1 MSRPVSHLVSH
12 PDRLIKTSRL
22 VVRTAWVANRIL
34 LVALAVGLVLSWTF
48 SKQFAEWILTGNP
61 GTNLQSAMTG
71 IRWLIVIGIAGSAA
85 TDRILVAL
93 VQVIAT
99 VGAGDPFVRANAQRL
114 QTIAWAL
121 FVLQLLDI
129 PGGLIGRFYP
139 GMGSFAPS
147 DTISIVGWISVLMV
161 FVLSRVFAAGSAMR
175 DELEGTV

>member
-1 MSRPVSHLVSH
+1 MSR

-34 LVALAVGLVLSWTF
+34 LVALVVGLGLSWAF
-48 SKQFAEWILTGNP
+48 SKQFAEWVLDGNA
-61 GTNLQSAMTG
+61 GANLQSAMTG
-71 IRWLIVIGIAGSAA
+71 ARWLIVIGILGSAA

-93 VQVIAT
+93 AQMIAT
-99 VGAGDPFVRANAQRL
+99 VSAGDPFVRENARRL

-121 FVLQLLDI
+121 FALQLLDI
-129 PGGLIGRFYP
+129 PAGLLGRFYP
-139 GMGSFAPS
+139 GMGSAAPS

>member
-1 MSRPVSHLVSH
+1 MSR

-34 LVALAVGLVLSWTF
+34 LVALVVGLGLSWAF
-48 SKQFAEWILTGNP
+48 SKQFGEWVLDGNA
-61 GTNLQSAMTG
+61 GANLQSAMTG
-71 IRWLIVIGIAGSAA
+71 ARWLIVIGILGSAA

-93 VQVIAT
+93 AQMIAT
-99 VGAGDPFVRANAQRL
+99 VSAGDPFVRENARRL

-121 FVLQLLDI
+121 FALQLLDI
-129 PGGLIGRFYP
+129 PAGLLGRFYP
-139 GMGSFAPS
+139 GMGSAAPS

-161 FVLSRVFAAGSAMR
+161 FVLSRVFAAGSTMR

>member
-1 MSRPVSHLVSH
+1 
-12 PDRLIKTSRL
+12 
-22 VVRTAWVANRIL
+22 
-34 LVALAVGLVLSWTF
+34 
-48 SKQFAEWILTGNP
+48 
-61 GTNLQSAMTG
+61 MTG
-71 IRWLIVIGIAGSAA
+71 VRWLIVIGIAGSAA

-114 QTIAWAL
+114 RTIAWAL
-121 FVLQLLDI
+121 VVLQLLDI
-129 PGGLIGRFYP
+129 PGGLIGKFYP

>member
-1 MSRPVSHLVSH
+1 MFRH
-12 PDRLIKTSRL
+12 DRLVKTSRL
-22 VVRTAWVANRIL
+22 VVRTAWVGNRIL

-48 SKQFAEWILTGNP
+48 SKQFAEWVLDGNP
-61 GTNLQSAMTG
+61 GANVQSAMTG

-85 TDRILVAL
+85 TDRVFVAL
-93 VQVIAT
+93 AQVIAT
-99 VGAGDPFVRANAQRL
+99 VSAGDPFVQANAQRL

-121 FVLQLLDI
+121 LALQLLDI
-129 PGGLIGRFYP
+129 PSGLLGKFYP
-139 GMGSFAPS
+139 GMGSAAPS

>member
-1 MSRPVSHLVSH
+1 MFRH
-12 PDRLIKTSRL
+12 DRLVKTSRL
-22 VVRTAWVANRIL
+22 VVRTAWVGNRIL

-48 SKQFAEWILTGNP
+48 SKQFAEWVLDGSP
-61 GTNLQSAMTG
+61 GANVQSAMTG

-85 TDRILVAL
+85 TDRVFVAL
-93 VQVIAT
+93 AQVIAT
-99 VGAGDPFVRANAQRL
+99 VSAGDPFVQANAQRL

-121 FVLQLLDI
+121 LALQLLDI
-129 PGGLIGRFYP
+129 PSGLLGKFYP
-139 GMGSFAPS
+139 GMGSAAPS

>member
-1 MSRPVSHLVSH
+1 MSRPVSRLVSH

-22 VVRTAWVANRIL
+22 VVRTAWVGNRIL

-48 SKQFAEWILTGNP
+48 SKQYAEWILTGNP

-121 FVLQLLDI
+121 LVLQLLDI

-161 FVLSRVFAAGSAMR
+161 FVLSRVFAAGSTMR

>member
-1 MSRPVSHLVSH
+1 MSRPVSRPVSGS
-12 PDRLIKTSRL
+12 DRLIKTSRL

-34 LVALAVGLVLSWTF
+34 LVALAVGLVLSWAF
-48 SKQFAEWILTGNP
+48 SKQFAEWILAGNP

-129 PGGLIGRFYP
+129 PGGLIGKFYP